1 MEVKNLLQ
9 EASEKMAQ
17 ICRHTDTQLKNIQAH
32 KITRESLDGVKV
44 SAYDSLT
51 PLSQIARIN
60 VVDTQT
66 LSVEPYEKSFSGAI
80 ESAISKQ
87 KKDHFV
93 RQNKTGAIFV
103 SLPALTGERRGK
115 LVKEVQQQGEQ
126 AKINIR
132 NKRSDAKNEL
142 KKLQKEGVSEDEIKK
157 AEAEL
162 QKKTDEYT
170 RQLEDICKTKEKNLM
185 TV

>member
-1 MEVKNLLQ
+1 MEVQILLQ
-9 EASEKMAQ
+9 EASDKMAQ
-17 ICRHTDTQLKNIQAH
+17 ICAHTDTQLKNIQAH
-32 KITRESLDGVKV
+32 KITRESLEGVKV
-44 SAYDSLT
+44 NAYDNLT

-66 LSVEPYEKSFSGAI
+66 LSVEPYDKSFSSAI

-87 KKDHFV
+87 KKDHFI

-103 SLPALTGERRGK
+103 SLPALTGERRSK

-132 NKRSDAKNEL
+132 NKRSDIKNEL
-142 KKLQKEGVSEDEIKK
+142 KKLQKDGASEDDVKK
-157 AEAEL
+157 AEATL
-162 QKKTDEYT
+162 QKTTDEYT
-170 RQLEDICKTKEKNLM
+170 KQIEEICKNKEKNLM